1 MLTAL
6 LLIGIGVGLMYF
18 LDPDSG
24 ARRRLWLHEK
34 WTRPTKKEQASLGE
48 AEASRDRVAE
58 AGADD
63 ISLTAPNDVAT
74 DDELARRV
82 RLALERALQQPPTV
96 EVIAHHGLVILSGEV
111 SAEEQDIVLTCVR
124 AVPGVKEVE
133 NRVEVR
139 TAAAN
144 A

>member
-1 MLTAL
+1 MTL
-6 LLIGIGVGLMYF
+6 LLIGIGAGLMYF

-34 WTRPTKKEQASLGE
+34 WARPTKKEQAFLAG
-48 AEASRDRVAE
+48 ADASRDRVA
-58 AGADD
+58 GADD
-63 ISLTAPNDVAT
+63 ISFAAPDDVAT

-82 RLALERALQQPPTV
+82 RLALERALPQPPAV

-124 AVPGVKEVE
+124 GVPGVIDVE

-139 TAAAN
+139 NAAGN

>member
-1 MLTAL
+1 MLMTL

-18 LDPDSG
+18 LDPESG

-34 WTRPTKKEQASLGE
+34 WARPTKREQASLAG
-48 AEASRDRVAE
+48 AETSSDRVAE

-82 RLALERALQQPPTV
+82 RLALERALPQPPAV
-96 EVIAHHGLVILSGEV
+96 EVIAHHGLVILTGQV
-111 SAEEQDIVLTCVR
+111 SVEEQDTVLACVR
-124 AVPGVKEVE
+124 AVPGVKDVE
-133 NRVEVR
+133 NRIEVR
-139 TAAAN
+139 TAAGN

>member
-1 MLTAL
+1 MLMTL
-6 LLIGIGVGLMYF
+6 LLIGIGAGLMYF

-34 WTRPTKKEQASLGE
+34 WARPTKKEQASLAG
-48 AEASRDRVAE
+48 AEASSDRVAG
-58 AGADD
+58 AGDDD
-63 ISLTAPNDVAT
+63 ISYAAANDVAT

-82 RLALERALQQPPTV
+82 RLALERALPQPPAV
-96 EVIAHHGLVILSGEV
+96 EVIAHNGLVILSGEV

-124 AVPGVKEVE
+124 AVPGVIDVE

-139 TAAAN
+139 TAAGN

>member
-1 MLTAL
+1 MLTTL

-18 LDPDSG
+18 LDPESG

-34 WTRPTKKEQASLGE
+34 WARPTKKEQDSLAG
-48 AEASRDRVAE
+48 AEASSDRVAE

-74 DDELARRV
+74 DEELARRV
-82 RLALERALQQPPTV
+82 RLALERALPQPPAV

-124 AVPGVKEVE
+124 AVPGVIDVE

-139 TAAAN
+139 TAAGN

>member
-1 MLTAL
+1 MLMTL

-18 LDPDSG
+18 LDPESG
-24 ARRRLWLHEK
+24 ARRRRWLHEK
-34 WTRPTKKEQASLGE
+34 WARLTKKEQDPLAGS
-48 AEASRDRVAE
+48 EASGDRVVE

-82 RLALERALQQPPTV
+82 RLALERALPQPPAV

-124 AVPGVKEVE
+124 AVPGVIDVE

-139 TAAAN
+139 TAAGN

>member
-1 MLTAL
+1 MLMTL
-6 LLIGIGVGLMYF
+6 VLIGIGVGLMYF
-18 LDPDSG
+18 LDPESG
-24 ARRRLWLHEK
+24 ARRRLWLQEK
-34 WTRPTKKEQASLGE
+34 WARPTKKEHDFSVG
-48 AEASRDRVAE
+48 DRVAE

-63 ISLTAPNDVAT
+63 ISLTVPNDGAT

-82 RLALERALQQPPTV
+82 RLALERALPQPPAV

-111 SAEEQDIVLTCVR
+111 SAKEQDIVLTCVR
-124 AVPGVKEVE
+124 AVPGVLEVE

-139 TAAAN
+139 TATGN